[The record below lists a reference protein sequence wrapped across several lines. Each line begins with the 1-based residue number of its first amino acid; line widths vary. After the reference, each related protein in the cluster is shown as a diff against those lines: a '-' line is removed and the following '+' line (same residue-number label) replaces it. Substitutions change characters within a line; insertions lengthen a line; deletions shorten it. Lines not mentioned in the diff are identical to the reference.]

1 MKILLFGATGLL
13 GQRILSDAVERGHT
27 VTAASTD
34 PARVQELPGV
44 TLVQGD
50 VLDADAVA
58 RLAEG
63 HDAIVSA
70 VGSGHADDPCF
81 PCAVARSLIDAAQRS
96 RARLI
101 VLGGG
106 SDAAQAVQPVTTLDF
121 AETWNGAAQADTDAL
136 AVYRSAPEGVN
147 WTYLASSAPI
157 ALGPRAGQISAET
170 VASAVLR
177 ELEESGHPRQDVT
190 ITG

>member
-1 MKILLFGATGLL
+1 MKILLYGATGLL

-44 TLVQGD
+44 TLVHGD

-58 RLAEG
+58 TLAEG

-81 PCAVARSLIDAAQRS
+81 PCAVARSLVDAAQRS

-101 VLGGG
+101 VLGGA

-136 AVYRSAPEGVN
+136 AVYRSAPEGVI
-147 WTYLASSAPI
+147 WTYLAPSAPI
-157 ALGPRAGQISAET
+157 ALGPHAGQISAET

-177 ELEESGHPRQDVT
+177 ELEESSHPRQDVT
-190 ITG
+190 ISA

>member
-1 MKILLFGATGLL
+1 MNILLYGATGLL
-13 GQRILSDAVERGHT
+13 GQRILSDAVEHGHT

-44 TLVQGD
+44 TLAQAD

-58 RLAEG
+58 KLAES

-81 PCAVARSLIDAAQRS
+81 PCAVARSLIEAAQRTG
-96 RARLI
+96 ARLI
-101 VLGGG
+101 VVGT
-106 SDAAQAVQPVTTLDF
+106 DAEVAQSVQPATTLDF
-121 AETWNGAAQADTDAL
+121 AETWNGAAQAEADAL
-136 AVYRSAPEGVN
+136 AVYRSAPEGVC
-147 WTYLASSAPI
+147 WTYLAPSAPI
-157 ALGPRAGQISAET
+157 VLGPRAGQISAET

-177 ELEESGHPRQDVT
+177 ELEAPAHPRQDVT
-190 ITG
+190 ITA

>member
-1 MKILLFGATGLL
+1 MKILLYGATGLL
-13 GQRILSDAVERGHT
+13 GQRILSDAVERGHI

-34 PARVQELPGV
+34 PSRVQELPGV
-44 TLVQGD
+44 TLAQGD

-58 RLAEG
+58 RLAAG

-96 RARLI
+96 GARLV

-106 SDAAQAVQPVTTLDF
+106 SDAAQAVEPVTTLDF
-121 AETWNGAAQADTDAL
+121 ADTWSGAAQADADAL
-136 AVYRSAPEGVN
+136 AVYRSAPDGVS
-147 WTYLASSAPI
+147 WTYLAPSAPI
-157 ALGPRAGQISAET
+157 ALGSRPGQISAET

-177 ELEESGHPRQDVT
+177 ELEQPSHPRQDVT
-190 ITG
+190 ISA